1 MSELP
6 EMPYLRNIGLIVTY
20 KCQVACPHCIL
31 EAGPNRK
38 EQIQLNE
45 AFNWIEQIAN
55 YRNGYIKVLSLTGGE
70 PFYNLKKLATISSFG
85 EQHGLLVSAVTN
97 AFWASSPKKAVNT
110 LKDLPSI
117 KMMAI
122 SADAYHQKEI
132 PFTRVKNAI
141 HAAKKLDI
149 PFQIGVCTENQQDKE
164 YQKIVH
170 KLKKIVEPD
179 QIKTA
184 ITFPVGRALNMHNTN
199 YVTSRDPPISACS
212 AGSSPIIFPNG
223 NIIGCIGP
231 VIDIK
236 YDHPLLLGN
245 LRKLSLKMI
254 LDNSEIN
261 PIYHAIRI
269 WGPKKLISLAHD
281 AGLTK
286 YLPKEYIKDSI
297 CHACHSLMS
306 NNKIR
311 EFLHSLADKPE
322 FKRKVAYARLYYLRE
337 ARMFELMRDELNN
350 QSPELICECKS
361 S

>member
-122 SADAYHQKEI
+122 AQTLI
-132 PFTRVKNAI
+132 I
-141 HAAKKLDI
+141 KK
-149 PFQIGVCTENQQDKE
+149 
-164 YQKIVH
+164 
-170 KLKKIVEPD
+170 
-179 QIKTA
+179 
-184 ITFPVGRALNMHNTN
+184 
-199 YVTSRDPPISACS
+199 
-212 AGSSPIIFPNG
+212 
-223 NIIGCIGP
+223 
-231 VIDIK
+231 K
-236 YDHPLLLGN
+236 YPLH
-245 LRKLSLKMI
+245 
-254 LDNSEIN
+254 E
-261 PIYHAIRI
+261 
-269 WGPKKLISLAHD
+269 
-281 AGLTK
+281 
-286 YLPKEYIKDSI
+286 
-297 CHACHSLMS
+297 
-306 NNKIR
+306 
-311 EFLHSLADKPE
+311 
-322 FKRKVAYARLYYLRE
+322 
-337 ARMFELMRDELNN
+337 
-350 QSPELICECKS
+350 
-361 S
+361 